1 MSLDA
6 WDYPW
11 RVLEGTPGC
20 PWMLGTIHGGCL
32 KGPQDVPGC
41 LGLSME
47 GA

>member
-20 PWMLGTIHGGCL
+20 PWMLGAIHGGCL
-32 KGPQDVPGC
+32 KAPQDVPGC

-47 GA
+47 SA